1 LHKGGS
7 CGFPGGCN
15 NMSPDHPAVQEI
27 KIQKLPALLEVFLW
41 KKQPAS
47 LEVTPEITVKLRF
60 I

>member
-1 LHKGGS
+1 
-7 CGFPGGCN
+7 
-15 NMSPDHPAVQEI
+15 MSPDHPAVQEI